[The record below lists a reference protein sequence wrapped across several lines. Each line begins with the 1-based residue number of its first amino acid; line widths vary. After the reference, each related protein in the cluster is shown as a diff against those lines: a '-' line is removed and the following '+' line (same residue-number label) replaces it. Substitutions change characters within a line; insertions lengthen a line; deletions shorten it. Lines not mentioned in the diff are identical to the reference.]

1 MNGNQRLFLSPPHMS
16 GHELKFVNAAFDS
29 NWIAPAGPDIEAF
42 ENELCKYTGAANA
55 VALSS
60 GSAAIHLA
68 LQVSGVKPG
77 DDVYCS
83 SFTFAGSAFPITYLQ
98 ANPVFIDSEK
108 CSWNMD
114 PNLLRD
120 ALKER
125 TRIGKKP
132 GAVIVVH
139 LYGQS
144 ANIIEIKSICKE
156 FDTLLI
162 EDAAESIGAFFD
174 TKMTGTIGN
183 YGIYSF
189 NGNKIITTSGG
200 GMLVG
205 QEKEKIEKARF
216 LSTQARDPNP
226 FYQHTSIGYNYRMS
240 NVLAAIGRGQLTVLE
255 NRVDKRREN
264 YDYYKKS
271 LSELDCVTIIPRDVY
286 GRGNCWLTC
295 IVLDSKKSNI
305 TPEDLRISLEKENI
319 ESRPLWKPMHLQPIF
334 SGYEAFVSGCSEQLF
349 NSGLCLPSG
358 TAISA
363 ADLERVVSIIKK
375 LLLKQIR

>member
-1 MNGNQRLFLSPPHMS
+1 
-16 GHELKFVNAAFDS
+16 
-29 NWIAPAGPDIEAF
+29 
-42 ENELCKYTGAANA
+42 
-55 VALSS
+55 
-60 GSAAIHLA
+60 
-68 LQVSGVKPG
+68 
-77 DDVYCS
+77 
-83 SFTFAGSAFPITYLQ
+83 
-98 ANPVFIDSEK
+98 
-108 CSWNMD
+108 MD